1 MRLPYIVITC
11 ARISAIKR
19 VCSVPPCCLG
29 AFLDLLSVHNNFGDE
44 DGIFRDILSEKVKD
58 IPKQDPHDI
67 SRCQTS
73 LMRHQIRFETSKK
86 VHKFAVG
93 TDFEAYAEQLEFF
106 FVVSGVTESKE
117 KKAVLLTN
125 LPNEKYQLAKDLMVP
140 ILLRED
146 SLTYD
151 TNVEGLQKQLKP

>member
-1 MRLPYIVITC
+1 MPNESTAAPNPV
-11 ARISAIKR
+11 
-19 VCSVPPCCLG
+19 
-29 AFLDLLSVHNNFGDE
+29 
-44 DGIFRDILSEKVKD
+44 RDIEKV
-58 IPKQDPHDI
+58 Q
-67 SRCQTS
+67 
-73 LMRHQIRFETSKK
+73 
-86 VHKFAVG
+86 KFAVG

>member
-1 MRLPYIVITC
+1 MPNESN
-11 ARISAIKR
+11 AAPNR
-19 VCSVPPCCLG
+19 V
-29 AFLDLLSVHNNFGDE
+29 
-44 DGIFRDILSEKVKD
+44 RDIEKV
-58 IPKQDPHDI
+58 Q
-67 SRCQTS
+67 
-73 LMRHQIRFETSKK
+73 
-86 VHKFAVG
+86 KFAVG

-106 FVVSGVTESKE
+106 LVVSGVTESKE

-125 LPNEKYQLAKDLMVP
+125 LPTEKYQLAKDLMVP